1 MPRFEKQ
8 ESDLQENVV
17 FINRVAKVVK
27 GGRRFSFAAVVV
39 VGDGKG
45 KVGAGLGKAAE
56 VPEAIRKGVEDA
68 KKNMITVALKNGTIP
83 HPMLGVYGA
92 GKVVMKPAAEGTGV
106 KAGGPVRAVLAMAGI
121 RNILTKS
128 LGSSN
133 PINMVRATWT
143 VSPSSKMQR
152 LLQPSAARA
161 WTKFITK
168 GAPHESYCYSE
179 EKRDW
184 LQTGTYRYY

>member
-8 ESDLQENVV
+8 ESGLQENVV

-45 KVGAGLGKAAE
+45 RVGAGLGKAAE

-68 KKNMITVALKNGTIP
+68 KKNMINVALKNGTIP
-83 HPMLGVYGA
+83 HESLGIYGA
-92 GKVVMKPAAEGTGV
+92 GKVIMRPAAEGTGI
-106 KAGGPVRAVLAMAGI
+106 KAGGPVRAVLALAGV
-121 RNILTKS
+121 RNVLTKS

-133 PINMVRATWT
+133 PINMVKATLDGMAKLENVQT
-143 VSPSSKMQR
+143 V
-152 LLQPSAARA
+152 AALRGK
-161 WTKFITK
+161 TVDEI
-168 GAPHESYCYSE
+168 YN
-179 EKRDW
+179 
-184 LQTGTYRYY
+184 

>member
-45 KVGAGLGKAAE
+45 RVGAGLGKAAE
-56 VPEAIRKGVEDA
+56 VPEAIRKGVENA
-68 KKNMITVALKNGTIP
+68 KKNMINVALKNGTIP
-83 HPMLGVYGA
+83 HESLGIYGA
-92 GKVVMKPAAEGTGV
+92 GKVIMRPAAEGTGI
-106 KAGGPVRAVLAMAGI
+106 KAGGPVRAVLALAGV
-121 RNILTKS
+121 RNVLTKS

-133 PINMVRATWT
+133 PINMVKATLDGMAKLENVQT
-143 VSPSSKMQR
+143 V
-152 LLQPSAARA
+152 AALRGK
-161 WTKFITK
+161 TVDEI
-168 GAPHESYCYSE
+168 YN
-179 EKRDW
+179 
-184 LQTGTYRYY
+184 

>member
-27 GGRRFSFAAVVV
+27 GGRRFSFAAVVI

-45 KVGAGLGKAAE
+45 RVGAGLGKAAE

-68 KKNMITVALKNGTIP
+68 KKNMINVALKNGTIP
-83 HPMLGVYGA
+83 HESLGIYGA
-92 GKVVMKPAAEGTGV
+92 GKVIMRPAAEGTGI
-106 KAGGPVRAVLAMAGI
+106 KAGGPVRAVLALAGV
-121 RNILTKS
+121 RNVLTKS

-133 PINMVRATWT
+133 PINMVKATLDGMAKLENVQT
-143 VSPSSKMQR
+143 V
-152 LLQPSAARA
+152 AALRGK
-161 WTKFITK
+161 TVDEI
-168 GAPHESYCYSE
+168 YN
-179 EKRDW
+179 
-184 LQTGTYRYY
+184 

>member
-45 KVGAGLGKAAE
+45 RVGAGLGKAAE

-68 KKNMITVALKNGTIP
+68 KKNMINVALKNGTIP
-83 HPMLGVYGA
+83 HESLGIYGA
-92 GKVVMKPAAEGTGV
+92 GKVIMRPAAEGTGI
-106 KAGGPVRAVLAMAGI
+106 KAGGPVRAVLALAGV
-121 RNILTKS
+121 RNVLTKS

-133 PINMVRATWT
+133 PINMVKATLDGMAKLENVQT
-143 VSPSSKMQR
+143 VAVLRGK
-152 LLQPSAARA
+152 
-161 WTKFITK
+161 TVDEI
-168 GAPHESYCYSE
+168 YN
-179 EKRDW
+179 
-184 LQTGTYRYY
+184 

>member
-45 KVGAGLGKAAE
+45 RVGAGLGKAAE

-68 KKNMITVALKNGTIP
+68 KKNMINVALKNGTIP
-83 HPMLGVYGA
+83 HESLGIYGA
-92 GKVVMKPAAEGTGV
+92 GKVSRRPAAEGTGI
-106 KAGGPVRAVLAMAGI
+106 KAGGPVRAVLALAGV
-121 RNILTKS
+121 RNVLTKS

-133 PINMVRATWT
+133 PINMVKATLDGMAKLENVQT
-143 VSPSSKMQR
+143 V
-152 LLQPSAARA
+152 AALRGK
-161 WTKFITK
+161 TVDEI
-168 GAPHESYCYSE
+168 YN
-179 EKRDW
+179 
-184 LQTGTYRYY
+184 

>member
-83 HPMLGVYGA
+83 HPMLGIYGA
-92 GKVVMKPAAEGTGV
+92 GKVIMKPAAEGTGV
-106 KAGGPVRAVLAMAGI
+106 KAGGTVRSVLAMAGI

-133 PINMVRATWT
+133 PINMVRATMDGLAKLENVET
-143 VSPSSKMQR
+143 V
-152 LLQPSAARA
+152 AALRG
-161 WTKFITK
+161 KSVDEI
-168 GAPHESYCYSE
+168 YN
-179 EKRDW
+179 
-184 LQTGTYRYY
+184 

>member
-8 ESDLQENVV
+8 ESDLKENVV

-45 KVGAGLGKAAE
+45 TVGLGLGRAAE

-68 KKNMITVALKNGTIP
+68 KKNLITVTLKNGTIP
-83 HPMLGVYGA
+83 HEMIGEYGA
-92 GKVVMKPAAEGTGV
+92 GRVFMKPAAEGCGV
-106 KAGGPVRAVLAMAGI
+106 IAGGPIRAVLTLAGV
-121 RNILTKS
+121 RDILTKS

-133 PINMVRATWT
+133 PINMVRATLDGL
-143 VSPSSKMQR
+143 SKLEDAR
-152 LLQPSAARA
+152 KVAALRG
-161 WTKFITK
+161 K
-168 GAPHESYCYSE
+168 SVE
-179 EKRDW
+179 EI
-184 LQTGTYRYY
+184 YN